1 MDKEKTQ
8 IAKKLTKRCLPSRVN
23 NEMQNKTP
31 MACYFTAITLAR
43 NFKWTKLS
51 TGQDKVKADLP
62 TVLEVLNC
70 KTTLKSNKATSHTCE
85 DVYHPP

>member
-31 MACYFTAITLAR
+31 MAYYFTAITLAR
-43 NFKWTKLS
+43 NFK
-51 TGQDKVKADLP
+51 
-62 TVLEVLNC
+62 
-70 KTTLKSNKATSHTCE
+70 
-85 DVYHPP
+85 